1 MEAETLT
8 AAIAEAAVGNNDLA
22 EEVMLSE
29 SWKEGPS
36 KDSLDQTLAGLESAI
51 NATLSKLIQTTTDYA
66 QKSVSQER
74 ALSEKELTMQQEVEL
89 NEGSLQALNE
99 LWVIQS
105 GINEV
110 DALYELGELES
121 AFHSLGTVMKKISLF
136 EDQFSGTKLFRE
148 LSLMAATKR
157 EDIIAT
163 IEKVWSKATSLEQSE
178 QQVTLNVNQVVDEIS
193 LENIHEAIK
202 TIEADRKV
210 AARSRLDPFLDSIGR
225 MILGP
230 ITSLE
235 AKEVE
240 ISNSSISLK
249 LGSQP
254 LSVAQLAENVEKTIL
269 FLHDT
274 FTTSDLYAPIARRYG
289 SSFVQ
294 DLCRKALPQL
304 FPKDSSEVMKFRQE
318 LGVMVELDQKLQRLE
333 WVKGSD
339 LTNFVE
345 NFSTEWVLHRKAC
358 FLDEFRSTL
367 LNCSD
372 HVKTVRTVDP
382 EVTEAH
388 SQAQEQAQAQV
399 QSQAGV
405 SESTQTRQGHRRQ
418 PSRIRKQNDE
428 DWNDEWNAEWD
439 DEDDMD
445 QTGAPESNEDDDW
458 GWGDEEEE
466 GLSNNAT
473 ADTAAA
479 PAAASATSATQAL
492 PKSANDIP
500 QAFCTTTNIIDNVK
514 DIVDRFA
521 QVSGDGQVSEFLTL
535 FRALSPR
542 IYASLDS
549 PIIQYNDTMALLSSL
564 EMTDTDRELVLNH
577 AKRCVTSM
585 LSDKQAALSSY
596 LSKTNGFADCNAS
609 SNLGACQSAISQ
621 CTELIHACHSDWSRH
636 GSLPNV
642 SRLAGSLVEVLV
654 SSMISGIQSQE
665 DISEDE
671 SNELTRLIEQVSRLE
686 DLFRDPSKPTGAG
699 AGEEDGPQTLV
710 AFYVPSWIKF
720 QYLGEI
726 LQSKLVD
733 IMYLFKDGVL
743 VDFTPTELVRLV
755 RALFAD
761 SDHRQ
766 RAIDELLSSQ
776 R

>member
-8 AAIAEAAVGNNDLA
+8 AAIADAAVGNNSLA
-22 EEVMLSE
+22 GEVVLSE

-51 NATLSKLIQTTTDYA
+51 NTTLSKLIQTTTDYA
-66 QKSVSQER
+66 QKSVTQER

-121 AFHSLGTVMKKISLF
+121 AFHSLDTVMNKISLF
-136 EDQFSGTKLFRE
+136 KDQFSETKLFRE
-148 LSLMAATKR
+148 LSLMADAKR

-178 QQVTLNVNQVVDEIS
+178 QQVTLTFNQVIDEIS

-202 TIEADRKV
+202 AIEADRKV

-235 AKEVE
+235 AKGVE
-240 ISNSSISLK
+240 ITNTSISLK

-274 FTTSDLYAPIARRYG
+274 FASSDLYAPIARRYG
-289 SSFVQ
+289 SSFVE

-304 FPKDSSEVMKFRQE
+304 FPKDSSEVARFRQE
-318 LGVMVELDQKLQRLE
+318 LGVMVDLDQKLQRLE

-339 LTNFVE
+339 LTSFVE

-367 LNCSD
+367 LNCSQ

-388 SQAQEQAQAQV
+388 SQAQAQAQAQT
-399 QSQAGV
+399 QAGA
-405 SESTQTRQGHRRQ
+405 SESAQARQGHRRQ
-418 PSRIRKQNDE
+418 PSRMRKQNDE
-428 DWNDEWNAEWD
+428 DWNDDWNAEWD

-445 QTGAPESNEDDDW
+445 QTGAPEGDGEDDDW

-466 GLSNNAT
+466 ESPKKAAPNAT
-473 ADTAAA
+473 AAS
-479 PAAASATSATQAL
+479 AAASAAPPTQAL
-492 PKSANDIP
+492 PMSANDIP

-535 FRALSPR
+535 YRALSPR

-549 PIIQYNDTMALLSSL
+549 AIIQYNDSMTLLKSL
-564 EMTDTDRELVLNH
+564 EMPDTDQELVLSH
-577 AKRCVTSM
+577 AKRCLTGM

-609 SNLGACQSAISQ
+609 SNLSACQDAVSQ

-686 DLFRDPSKPTGAG
+686 DLFRDPIRPNGAG
-699 AGEEDGPQTLV
+699 VGEEDGPQTLV